1 LSSLLEKIATTLGR
15 RDAVLYLI
23 AAGLG
28 SFGLGVAQF
37 YLNFLYRSL
46 GFDAFA
52 IGLLAGAEALG
63 VVGGAIPAAI
73 FTRGR
78 SRRAAILLGGTL
90 TGIGIFGIL
99 IFNALGAVF
108 LSAMLVGF
116 GGIIASSS
124 GAALLA
130 DATDAARRATRFGQ
144 QIALGTTAAFL
155 SSVIAG
161 VLAAPVAS
169 LLGARPDDPL
179 VLRALVGSGGLIA
192 AASIVPILAIHAV
205 PVAQHTLA
213 APTRNDLVRRFLAI
227 EILFGFG
234 AGSFLP
240 FVNLFFADRYGV
252 PFSALGLVLG
262 VLAVA
267 GSIGALLH
275 GRFVAAR
282 LGAIPSIVLVEAL
295 SLPFALVAAFTGT
308 LPIAVGALATR
319 HFLMF
324 GASGTAN
331 AFQLS
336 SFTPAER
343 AGANAVFALAWSA
356 ANAVGAILSGAI
368 RARLG
373 PEGFTANLVTLV
385 VAYGLAALLTWRL
398 FATHEPSGDVGVRT
412 LAVPDSRG

>member
-1 LSSLLEKIATTLGR
+1 
-15 RDAVLYLI
+15 
-23 AAGLG
+23 G

-63 VVGGAIPAAI
+63 VVAGAIPAAI

-78 SRRAAILLGGTL
+78 SPRAVILFGGTL
-90 TGIGIFGIL
+90 TGVGIFGIL
-99 IFNALGAVF
+99 IFNALPPVF

-161 VLAAPVAS
+161 ALAAPVAT
-169 LLGARPDDPL
+169 LLGARPDDARW
-179 VLRALVGSGGLIA
+179 V
-192 AASIVPILAIHAV
+192 
-205 PVAQHTLA
+205 
-213 APTRNDLVRRFLAI
+213 
-227 EILFGFG
+227 
-234 AGSFLP
+234 
-240 FVNLFFADRYGV
+240 
-252 PFSALGLVLG
+252 
-262 VLAVA
+262 
-267 GSIGALLH
+267 LH
-275 GRFVAAR
+275 GRSVPAR
-282 LGAIPSIVLVEAL
+282 LGAFPSIALVEMLSFAL
-295 SLPFALVAAFTGT
+295 ALVAAFTGA

-324 GASGTAN
+324 GASGTVN

-373 PEGFTANLVTLV
+373 PEGFTANLITLV

-398 FATHEPSGDVGVRT
+398 FAAHEPSGDVGART
-412 LAVPDSRG
+412 LAVPDSRGSRRSLGARSPPRSRMAHRALRRA

>member
-1 LSSLLEKIATTLGR
+1 M
-15 RDAVLYLI
+15 
-23 AAGLG
+23 
-28 SFGLGVAQF
+28 
-37 YLNFLYRSL
+37 
-46 GFDAFA
+46 
-52 IGLLAGAEALG
+52 
-63 VVGGAIPAAI
+63 VGGAIPAAI

-78 SRRAAILLGGTL
+78 SRRAAILVGGTL
-90 TGIGIFGIL
+90 TAIGIFGIL
-99 IFNALGAVF
+99 IFNALPAVF

-144 QIALGTTAAFL
+144 QVALGTTAAFL
-155 SSVIAG
+155 SSVLAG
-161 VLAAPVAS
+161 ALATPVAS
-169 LLGARPDDPL
+169 LLGARPDDVF
-179 VLRALVGSGGLIA
+179 VLRALVGSGGIIA
-192 AASIVPILAIHAV
+192 AASIVPILAIRAV
-205 PVAQHTLA
+205 PVAKHTLE
-213 APTRNDLVRRFLAI
+213 APTRNNLLRRFLLI
-227 EILFGFG
+227 EMLFGFG

-240 FVNLFFADRYGV
+240 FLNLFFVDRYGV

-262 VLAVA
+262 ALAVA
-267 GSIGALLH
+267 GSVGALLH

-282 LGAIPSIVLVEAL
+282 LGAIRSIVLVQAL
-295 SLPFALVAAFTGT
+295 SLPFALVAGFTGV
-308 LPIAVGALATR
+308 LPIAVGALAVR

-324 GASGTAN
+324 GASGTVN

-343 AGANAVFALAWSA
+343 AGANAVVALAWSA

-373 PEGFTANLVTLV
+373 PDGFTVNVVTLV
-385 VAYGLAALLTWRL
+385 VAYGAAALLTWRL
-398 FATHEPSGDVGVRT
+398 FATHEPSGDVAART

>member
-1 LSSLLEKIATTLGR
+1 MRTSTSRCVRRPSVRWSNPTPCARRLGAAKRQRARRRKQRGLRAARDNRPGEKVKPTLGR
-15 RDAVLYLI
+15 RDAILYLT

-63 VVGGAIPAAI
+63 VVAGAIPAAI

-78 SRRAAILLGGTL
+78 SRRAAILFGGTL
-90 TGIGIFGIL
+90 TGGGIFGML
-99 IFNALGAVF
+99 IFNALPPVF

-161 VLAAPVAS
+161 ALAAPVAT
-169 LLGARPDDPL
+169 LLGARPDDAL

-192 AASIVPILAIHAV
+192 AASIVPILAIRAM
-205 PVAQHTLA
+205 PVARPTLE

-227 EILFGFG
+227 EILFG
-234 AGSFLP
+234 
-240 FVNLFFADRYGV
+240 
-252 PFSALGLVLG
+252 
-262 VLAVA
+262 
-267 GSIGALLH
+267 
-275 GRFVAAR
+275 
-282 LGAIPSIVLVEAL
+282 
-295 SLPFALVAAFTGT
+295 
-308 LPIAVGALATR
+308 
-319 HFLMF
+319 
-324 GASGTAN
+324 
-331 AFQLS
+331 
-336 SFTPAER
+336 
-343 AGANAVFALAWSA
+343 
-356 ANAVGAILSGAI
+356 
-368 RARLG
+368 
-373 PEGFTANLVTLV
+373 
-385 VAYGLAALLTWRL
+385 
-398 FATHEPSGDVGVRT
+398 
-412 LAVPDSRG
+412 

>member
-1 LSSLLEKIATTLGR
+1 
-15 RDAVLYLI
+15 
-23 AAGLG
+23 
-28 SFGLGVAQF
+28 
-37 YLNFLYRSL
+37 
-46 GFDAFA
+46 
-52 IGLLAGAEALG
+52 

-90 TGIGIFGIL
+90 TGVGIFGIL
-99 IFNALGAVF
+99 VFNALGPLF

-130 DATDAARRATRFGQ
+130 DATEAARRATRFGQ
-144 QIALGTTAAFL
+144 QVALGTTAAFL
-155 SSVIAG
+155 SSAIAG
-161 VLAAPVAS
+161 GLATPVAS
-169 LLGARPDDPL
+169 FLGARPEDAI
-179 VLRALVGSGGLIA
+179 VLRALVASGGMIA
-192 AASIVPILAIHAV
+192 AASIVPVLAIRAV
-205 PVAQHTLA
+205 PVGRQTLE
-213 APTRNDLVRRFLAI
+213 APTRNNLVRRFLVI
-227 EILFGFG
+227 EVLFGFG

-240 FVNLFFADRYGV
+240 FLNLFFADRYGV
-252 PFSALGLVLG
+252 PFSALGLLLG

-282 LGAIPSIVLVEAL
+282 LGAIRSIVLVEAL
-295 SLPFALVAAFTGT
+295 SLPFALVAAFTGA
-308 LPIAVGALATR
+308 LPIAVAALAVR

-324 GASGTAN
+324 GASGTVN

-343 AGANAVFALAWSA
+343 AGANAVLALAWSA

-373 PEGFTANLVTLV
+373 PEGFTANIVTLV
-385 VAYGLAALLTWRL
+385 VAYALAALFTWRL
-398 FATHEPSGDVGVRT
+398 FAEHKPSGDVVMPT

>member
-1 LSSLLEKIATTLGR
+1 VFNSL
-15 RDAVLYLI
+15 V
-23 AAGLG
+23 
-28 SFGLGVAQF
+28 
-37 YLNFLYRSL
+37 
-46 GFDAFA
+46 
-52 IGLLAGAEALG
+52 
-63 VVGGAIPAAI
+63 P
-73 FTRGR
+73 
-78 SRRAAILLGGTL
+78 
-90 TGIGIFGIL
+90 
-99 IFNALGAVF
+99 VF

-130 DATDAARRATRFGQ
+130 DATETARRATRFGQ

-161 VLAAPVAS
+161 ALANPVAS
-169 LLGARPDDPL
+169 LLGARPADPL
-179 VLRALVGSGGLIA
+179 VLRALVASGGLIA
-192 AASIVPILAIHAV
+192 AASIVPTLAIRAV
-205 PVAQHTLA
+205 PVARHTLA
-213 APTRNDLVRRFLAI
+213 APTRNDLLRRFLLVQI
-227 EILFGFG
+227 VFGFG

-240 FVNLFFADRYGV
+240 FVNLFFVDRYGV
-252 PFSALGLVLG
+252 PFSALGLLLG

-267 GSIGALLH
+267 GSLGALVH

-282 LGAIPSIVLVEAL
+282 LGAVRSIVLVELL
-295 SLPFALVAAFTGT
+295 SLPFALVAGFTGA
-308 LPIAVGALATR
+308 LPIAVGALAVR

-324 GASGTAN
+324 GASGTVN

-343 AGANAVFALAWSA
+343 AGANAITALAWSA

-368 RARLG
+368 RVRLG
-373 PEGFTANLVTLV
+373 PDGFTVNIVTLV

-398 FATHEPSGDVGVRT
+398 FARHEPSGDVGVPT

>member
-1 LSSLLEKIATTLGR
+1 
-15 RDAVLYLI
+15 LI

-63 VVGGAIPAAI
+63 VVAGAIPAAI

-78 SRRAAILLGGTL
+78 SRRAAILLGGIL
-90 TGIGIFGIL
+90 TGLGIFGIL
-99 IFNALGAVF
+99 IFNALPAVF
-108 LSAMLVGF
+108 VSAMLVGF

-161 VLAAPVAS
+161 ALATPVAS
-169 LLGARPDDPL
+169 LLGARPDDVF

-192 AASIVPILAIHAV
+192 AASIVPILAIRAV
-205 PVAQHTLA
+205 PVARHTLA
-213 APTRNDLVRRFLAI
+213 APTRNDLMRRFLAI

-240 FVNLFFADRYGV
+240 FVNLFFVDRFGV

-282 LGAIPSIVLVEAL
+282 LGAIPSIVLVETL
-295 SLPFALVAAFTGT
+295 SLPFALVAAFAGA
-308 LPIAVGALATR
+308 LPIAVGALAVR

-324 GASGTAN
+324 GASGTVN

-343 AGANAVFALAWSA
+343 AGANAFFALAWSA

-368 RARLG
+368 RVRLG
-373 PEGFTANLVTLV
+373 PDGFTANLVTLV
-385 VAYGLAALLTWRL
+385 IAYGLAALLTWRL
-398 FATHEPSGDVGVRT
+398 FASHEPSGDVDRGVT
-412 LAVPDSRG
+412 FA

>member
-1 LSSLLEKIATTLGR
+1 MTKVSDQTIDAERPLPHQGPLPLGR

-63 VVGGAIPAAI
+63 VVAGAIPAAI
-73 FTRGR
+73 LTRGR

-90 TGIGIFGIL
+90 TGIGITGIL
-99 IFNALGAVF
+99 VFNALAAVF
-108 LSAMLVGF
+108 LSAVLVGF

-130 DATDAARRATRFGQ
+130 DATDATRRATRFGQ

-155 SSVIAG
+155 SSAIAG
-161 VLAAPVAS
+161 ALAAPVAS
-169 LLGARPDDPL
+169 LLGARPEDAP
-179 VLRALVGSGGLIA
+179 VLRALVASGGIIA
-192 AASIVPILAIHAV
+192 
-205 PVAQHTLA
+205 
-213 APTRNDLVRRFLAI
+213 
-227 EILFGFG
+227 
-234 AGSFLP
+234 
-240 FVNLFFADRYGV
+240 
-252 PFSALGLVLG
+252 
-262 VLAVA
+262 
-267 GSIGALLH
+267 
-275 GRFVAAR
+275 
-282 LGAIPSIVLVEAL
+282 AL
-295 SLPFALVAAFTGT
+295 SLVPGFTGA
-308 LPIAVGALATR
+308 LPVAVGALAVR

-324 GASGTAN
+324 GASGTVN

-343 AGANAVFALAWSA
+343 AGANAFFALAWSA
-356 ANAVGAILSGAI
+356 ANAVGAVLSGAI

-373 PEGFTANLVTLV
+373 PDGFTVNLVTLV
-385 VAYGLAALLTWRL
+385 IAYGLAALLTWRL
-398 FATHEPSGDVGVRT
+398 FATHEPSGDVGART

>member
-1 LSSLLEKIATTLGR
+1 MRPRKQRGLRAARDDGLGEKVKPTLGR

-63 VVGGAIPAAI
+63 VVAGAIPAAI

-90 TGIGIFGIL
+90 TGVGIFGIL
-99 IFNALGAVF
+99 IFNALPAVF

-161 VLAAPVAS
+161 ALAAPVAS
-169 LLGARPDDPL
+169 LLGARPDDAL
-179 VLRALVGSGGLIA
+179 VLRALVGSGGIIA
-192 AASIVPILAIHAV
+192 AVSIVL
-205 PVAQHTLA
+205 
-213 APTRNDLVRRFLAI
+213 
-227 EILFGFG
+227 
-234 AGSFLP
+234 LP

-252 PFSALGLVLG
+252 PFSALGLLLG

-282 LGAIPSIVLVEAL
+282 IGAIPSIVLVEAL
-295 SLPFALVAAFTGT
+295 SLPFALVAAFTGA
-308 LPIAVGALATR
+308 LPIAVGALAAR

-324 GASGTAN
+324 GASGTVN

-368 RARLG
+368 RG
-373 PEGFTANLVTLV
+373 G
-385 VAYGLAALLTWRL
+385 
-398 FATHEPSGDVGVRT
+398 
-412 LAVPDSRG
+412 